1 MAHQPLEYGVSYH
14 IYNRGNNGE
23 TIFPE
28 ERNYMYFML
37 LYGKYIEPIA
47 DTFAYCLLGNHF
59 HFLIRIKDETYLPGL
74 GQELRSFEERSS
86 YQLLG
91 QQFATFFGTYTKA
104 FNKSYKR
111 SGSLFEKNFKR
122 KPVTND
128 TYFTMLITYIHQN
141 PQKHGLIDDYRD
153 WPYSSYPALISR
165 KTTRLTR
172 GEVMSWFDNLDE
184 FLRFHNDMA
193 DFRAIAALVDGDFD

>member
-28 ERNYMYFML
+28 ERNYKYFMQ
-37 LYGKYIEPIA
+37 LYRKCIAPIA

-59 HFLIRIKDETYLPGL
+59 HFLIRIKDETDLPGL
-74 GQELRSFEERSS
+74 GQELRSLKERSS
-86 YQLLG
+86 YRLLR

-111 SGSLFEKNFKR
+111 SGSLFEKNFRR

-128 TYFTMLITYIHQN
+128 AYFTSLITYIHQN
-141 PQKHGLIDDYRD
+141 PQKHGLIDDYKD
-153 WPYSSYPALISR
+153 WPYSSYPALIGH
-165 KTTRLTR
+165 KATRLAR
-172 GEVMSWFDNLDE
+172 DEVMTWFDDLDG
-184 FLRFHNDMA
+184 FLRFHDDVA
-193 DFRAIAALVDGDFD
+193 DFREIEALVEGDFD